1 MAILLIAEQQLP
13 ETSATSAAHYR
24 PIFSALRQPKRSDR
38 RQPGVAMWRRQPA
51 RQYDRMTVTA
61 ATRRADDIAITGI
74 LEKTGEPQGIHA
86 AREDRHGR
94 RSGWIDPWL
103 SFRHQVKY

>member
-24 PIFSALRQPKRSDR
+24 PIFSAL